1 MIAQKGMTMELGAL
15 EIYLIIIN
23 VVGFVAFAINT
34 WLYGNTPEGQID
46 AALNVITFLGGSLG
60 IVISIL
66 VFDRKSFVIKHNR
79 KDPSKDTS
87 HTALSRIF
95 VICMLVIQVVLY
107 LTIKQIDV
115 MGFLTSVGD
124 SIWNF
129 LAEHKIEIIVLSLY
143 LVLINIITFIVYGV
157 DKYRANNNKKRIREM
172 VLFLLAF
179 AGGSVGALIA
189 MPVFHHKIAEEK
201 NYFKYGNI
209 LILIMQIIV
218 IAYLLFAI

>member
-1 MIAQKGMTMELGAL
+1 MAMELGAL

-23 VVGFVAFAINT
+23 IVGFVAFAINT
-34 WLYGNTPEGQID
+34 WLYSNTPEGQID
-46 AALNVITFLGGSLG
+46 AALNVITLLGGSLG
-60 IVISIL
+60 IAISIL
-66 VFDRKSFVIKHNR
+66 VFDRKSFIINHSHNPTR
-79 KDPSKDTS
+79 DTS
-87 HTALSRIF
+87 STALSRIF

-129 LAEHKIEIIVLSLY
+129 LAEHKIEIIVLY

-157 DKYRANNNKKRIREM
+157 DKYLAKNNNEKRIREM
-172 VLFLLAF
+172 VLFLLGF
-179 AGGSVGALIA
+179 AGGSLGALIA
-189 MPVFHHKIAEEK
+189 MQVFRHKTSEKK

-218 IAYLLFAI
+218 IAYLLFVINKAG